1 MVFINA
7 HVENNSTMC
16 REHIV
21 PAGDDT
27 FATIFRRLQDENAH
41 TLKDRVL
48 NQVFIVSDPNLPVSK
63 VNGDLEI
70 SYFRSCW
77 NNVHALACVEVCIHT
92 EITVFEKNN
101 SETSKQKISSHEV
114 ILNAVT
120 LPPTLVRPGTGNNY
134 CTVCKEKMLTKLD
147 HENNGAF
154 VQEDLNI
161 MQQFLHHM
169 SKFLFL
175 LYGHK
180 EMLRRKGW
188 TTKPCWDDLVG
199 DCRQSAQLRKKDS
212 HHKLPF
218 LKTEYLHDI
227 SNKLIACSQSH
238 AYNSLIKTR
247 FYSELRTLSQ

>member
-1 MVFINA
+1 MSINIVNSSINNDHYSQAGMVFIKT

-27 FATIFRRLQDENAH
+27 FATIFRRLQDENPH

-48 NQVFIVSDPNLPVSK
+48 NQVFIVSYPNLPVSK

-77 NNVHALACVEVCIHT
+77 KNVHALACVEVRIHM
-92 EITVFEKNN
+92 
-101 SETSKQKISSHEV
+101 ETSKQKISSHEV
-114 ILNAVT
+114 IFNAVT

-134 CTVCKEKMLTKLD
+134 FTVCKEKMLTKLD
-147 HENNGAF
+147 HENNSAF

-169 SKFLFL
+169 SRFLFL
-175 LYGHK
+175 LDGHK
-180 EMLRRKGW
+180 AMLRRKGW
-188 TTKPCWDDLVG
+188 TTKPCWDD
-199 DCRQSAQLRKKDS
+199 
-212 HHKLPF
+212 
-218 LKTEYLHDI
+218 
-227 SNKLIACSQSH
+227 
-238 AYNSLIKTR
+238 
-247 FYSELRTLSQ
+247 